1 MCDVCI
7 LFLLLKQLE
16 RETTIDSLPFDSLS
30 DESEEIFEKLSN
42 DGINLKQNKV
52 RILKD
57 FLARLPYMLDKT
69 CTVDNIRKGFVSVGM
84 LDAKHHL
91 WPDFNKILKTK
102 RQNIT
107 KTEMELIEKTFSQLY
122 NVMKD
127 RGYIPESL
135 FDDLGYPK
143 DVVSGKLFERHQ
155 GIEAE
160 WMQRAKIL
168 THEFQKQ
175 LREERER
182 KTVEEFEEKQ
192 NKLRQEIDELIQLNK
207 ETEQMLKEQ
216 IAVRLHGNLLHTC
229 NNNSNESL
237 LTNATLDM
245 IKGLTVPYMKAF
257 IHV

>member
-1 MCDVCI
+1 M
-7 LFLLLKQLE
+7 
-16 RETTIDSLPFDSLS
+16 
-30 DESEEIFEKLSN
+30 
-42 DGINLKQNKV
+42 
-52 RILKD
+52 
-57 FLARLPYMLDKT
+57 
-69 CTVDNIRKGFVSVGM
+69 
-84 LDAKHHL
+84 
-91 WPDFNKILKTK
+91 
-102 RQNIT
+102 
-107 KTEMELIEKTFSQLY
+107 
-122 NVMKD
+122 
-127 RGYIPESL
+127 

-168 THEFQKQ
+168 THEFRRQ

-192 NKLRQEIDELIQLNK
+192 NKLRHKIDELIQLNK

-237 LTNATLDM
+237 LMNATLEM

-257 IHV
+257 IRVQLSPTKSISKDEWNKVKIKSRKFPNKGSIEEAKNALNGNTNHNLISLCYSCLSLKVLMV